1 MRDKRTGTVY
11 NIRAIEPNREKP
23 RQYLDFL
30 CESST

>member
-11 NIRAIEPNREKP
+11 NIRAIEPNRVKP